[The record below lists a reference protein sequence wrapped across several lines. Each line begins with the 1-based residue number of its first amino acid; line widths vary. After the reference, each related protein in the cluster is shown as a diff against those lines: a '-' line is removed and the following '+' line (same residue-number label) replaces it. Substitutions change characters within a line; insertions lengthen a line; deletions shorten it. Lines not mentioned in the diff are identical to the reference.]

1 MSRQYENKVT
11 LMLCNKIVFTIN
23 RMIVVFCVDSKHEE
37 LFNDNKT
44 TFSDTKYYLQKNKF

>member
-44 TFSDTKYYLQKNKF
+44 TFSDTKIYLQKNKF